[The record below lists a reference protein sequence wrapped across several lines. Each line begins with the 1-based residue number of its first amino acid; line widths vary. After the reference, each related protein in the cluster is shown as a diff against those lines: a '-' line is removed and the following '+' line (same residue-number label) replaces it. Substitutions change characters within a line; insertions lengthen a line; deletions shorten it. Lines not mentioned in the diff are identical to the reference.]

1 MQYTILVTIPNVFT
15 VEAETKKEAIQ
26 KVKSQLQPR
35 DANAASYV
43 LCDEAVWD
51 EEEEC
56 YVSIAHKFN
65 EEIEE
70 NECSGKTDNISD
82 ERTD

>member
-1 MQYTILVTIPNVFT
+1 MQYAILVTIPNIFT

-26 KVKSQLQPR
+26 KIRAQLQPR

-51 EEEEC
+51 EEGQC

-70 NECSGKTDNISD
+70 NECSGETDNISD
-82 ERTD
+82 ERAD